1 MSEPENDTPG
11 APAAPQ
17 PRTPTG
23 SLAILGLDG
32 DRFRSLL
39 RVVFGV
45 LLGVL
50 LAGDIFQY
58 SIHEALSARVEN
70 QERRIERLNRMVDD
84 LLTTNANAQRIE
96 KIEQQVVGIDG
107 QIHELTDAI
116 KAQDAQHAHDAKAE
130 LETPEPKRKKH

>member
-84 LLTTNANAQRIE
+84 LLTANENAQKIE
-96 KIEQQVVGIDG
+96 KIEQQVDGIDDR
-107 QIHELTDAI
+107 IHDLTDAI
-116 KAQDAQHAHDAKAE
+116 TAQNPAPQEPEK
-130 LETPEPKRKKH
+130 PEPKRKKR